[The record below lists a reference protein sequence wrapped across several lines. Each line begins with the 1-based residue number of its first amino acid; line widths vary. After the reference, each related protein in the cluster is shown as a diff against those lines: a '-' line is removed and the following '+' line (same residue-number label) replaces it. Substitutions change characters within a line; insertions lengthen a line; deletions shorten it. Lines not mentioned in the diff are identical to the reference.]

1 MEADFWKA
9 RWEEGQIGF
18 HQDRAN
24 DYLVR
29 HWPALGVPAGAR
41 VLVPMCGKSKDMLWL
56 RAQGYPVL
64 GVELSPIAVDAFFA
78 ENNLSLSR
86 SSEGKFERASADGC
100 ELLCGD
106 FFDLAKRDCEGVL
119 AVYDRASLIALPV
132 EMRERYARHLAGLLD
147 PGDQVLLITMEYP
160 QYEMDGP
167 PFSVHEEDV
176 RRLYEPAFEVRLL
189 GAVDV
194 LAENARFRDRG
205 VSALHEKTYA
215 LKRRECLRSVP
226 WTI

>member
-1 MEADFWKA
+1 VEADFWKA

-41 VLVPMCGKSKDMLWL
+41 VLVPMCGKSRDMLWL
-56 RAQGYPVL
+56 RAQGHPVL

-78 ENNLSLSR
+78 ENNLPLSR
-86 SSEGKFERASADGC
+86 SSEGKFERASTDGC

-160 QYEMDGP
+160 QSEMDGP
-167 PFSVHEEDV
+167 PFSVYEDDV

-215 LKRRECLRSVP
+215 LKRR
-226 WTI
+226 